1 MNSSEKKSI
10 NKLLTIGFILSFFFC
25 ISGLVVSIIGIV
37 KAKKN
42 NIKDITLGVV
52 GIILSVV
59 KLIFIPFVVLLI
71 VNFDDYK
78 EIITNKYNEA
88 TEACESGN
96 AYGYDCKCGEF
107 DEYCTCIKCYDDNCH
122 AKVKVKCPNKERN
135 IY

>member
-1 MNSSEKKSI
+1 M
-10 NKLLTIGFILSFFFC
+10 
-25 ISGLVVSIIGIV
+25 
-37 KAKKN
+37 
-42 NIKDITLGVV
+42 GVV
-52 GIILSVV
+52 GIILSVL
-59 KLIFIPFVVLLI
+59 KLLFIPFVVLLI

-78 EIITNKYNEA
+78 EVITNKYNEA
-88 TEACESGN
+88 TKACESGN

>member
-1 MNSSEKKSI
+1 MNSSEKKSA

-52 GIILSVV
+52 GIILSVL
-59 KLIFIPFVVLLI
+59 KLLFIPFVVLLI

-78 EIITNKYNEA
+78 EVITNKYNEA

-96 AYGYDCKCGEF
+96 AYGYGQEGQRTRSQKVGRRVQLHHACRRCDCQS
-107 DEYCTCIKCYDDNCH
+107 
-122 AKVKVKCPNKERN
+122 PLR
-135 IY
+135 

>member
-10 NKLLTIGFILSFFFC
+10 NKLLTIGFVLSFFFC
-25 ISGLVVSIIGIV
+25 ISGLVVSIIVIV

-59 KLIFIPFVVLLI
+59 KLIFIPFIVLLI